1 MTTKTSKAQQAYE
14 STQVALAAA
23 KEAEHQAQQGYAAAQ
38 ENNHGAFVSER
49 LAVLEARIAVLD
61 AEHEAA
67 VAAQE
72 YARELDVVD
81 GLDRKS
87 LACAIGEAFQ
97 VLQESEVRSEPEARA
112 AMTSELRRIA
122 ALHARIA
129 DERRNAGKPAPLSL
143 GFPPLGIEYS
153 QAGIEAAMTALASLP
168 TIPDPSRDIARL
180 QPEASS
186 LREAIAREEKERRAA
201 DARRSVREVI
211 EDELRGVAT
220 KVKDAADQLRDALR
234 ANVGPGL

>member
-1 MTTKTSKAQQAYE
+1 
-14 STQVALAAA
+14 
-23 KEAEHQAQQGYAAAQ
+23 
-38 ENNHGAFVSER
+38 
-49 LAVLEARIAVLD
+49 
-61 AEHEAA
+61 
-67 VAAQE
+67 
-72 YARELDVVD
+72 
-81 GLDRKS
+81 
-87 LACAIGEAFQ
+87 
-97 VLQESEVRSEPEARA
+97 
-112 AMTSELRRIA
+112 
-122 ALHARIA
+122 
-129 DERRNAGKPAPLSL
+129 L